1 MQINWFTVIAQLVN
15 FILLVWLMKRFLYAP
30 ILDAI
35 DAREKKIKAQ
45 LADAKAQK
53 ADAKKEHEE
62 FSAKNADFDQ
72 HKKALMDTATADAQ
86 TERQKLFDAARTDAE
101 TMRTKQAK
109 ALEEMQI
116 NLQTDIAEKTE
127 QAVFSITQRALAD
140 LASVSLESQSVA
152 VFIERLS
159 HLNSD
164 EKQAFVAAFQ
174 ADKKPVQV
182 QSAFALSASQQT
194 HVKAALTK
202 LLGSS
207 ANCAFTT
214 DPALISGISL
224 IANGYKLAWSVS
236 DYLISLEKS
245 IATPKP
251 VAPKKAADPKKD
263 SDPKKHAV
271 N

>member
-30 ILDAI
+30 ILAAI
-35 DAREKKIKAQ
+35 DAREKKIKTQ
-45 LADAKAQK
+45 LADAKTQK
-53 ADAKKEHEE
+53 EDAKKEHDD

-72 HKKALMDTATADAQ
+72 HKKALMDAATADAQ
-86 TERQKLFDAARTDAE
+86 AERQKLLDAARTDAE
-101 TMRTKQAK
+101 TLRTKQAK
-109 ALEEMQI
+109 SLQEMQVSM
-116 NLQTDIAEKTE
+116 QTDIAKKTE
-127 QAVFSITQRALAD
+127 QAVFSITRKALAD
-140 LASVSLESQSVA
+140 LASVSLESQSIV
-152 VFIERLS
+152 VFIERLD
-159 HLNSD
+159 HLNPD

-194 HVKAALTK
+194 HVTAALTK
-202 LLGSS
+202 LLSS
-207 ANCAFTT
+207 AADCTFTT

-224 IANGYKLAWSVS
+224 LANGYRLDWSVA
-236 DYLISLEKS
+236 DYLTSLEKS
-245 IATPKP
+245 LATPKP
-251 VAPKKAADPKKD
+251 VAPKKE

>member
-30 ILDAI
+30 ILAAI

-45 LADAKAQK
+45 LTDAKTQK
-53 ADAKKEHEE
+53 ADAKKEQEE

-72 HKKALMDTATADAQ
+72 HKKALMDAAIADTQA
-86 TERQKLFDAARTDAE
+86 ERQKLLDAARTDAE
-101 TMRTKQAK
+101 TLRTKQAK
-109 ALEEMQI
+109 ALADMQV
-116 NLQTDIAEKTE
+116 NLQTDMAKKTQ
-127 QAVFSITQRALAD
+127 QAVFSITQKALAD
-140 LASVSLESQSVA
+140 LASVSLESQSVI

-159 HLNSD
+159 HLNAD

-174 ADKKPVQV
+174 ADKQPVQV

-194 HVKAALTK
+194 DVIAALTE
-202 LLGSS
+202 LLGSGTDW
-207 ANCAFTT
+207 AFTA

-224 IANGYKLAWSVS
+224 TANGYKLSWSVA
-236 DYLISLEKS
+236 DYLTSLEKS
-245 IATPKP
+245 ISTPKL
-251 VAPKKAADPKKD
+251 AGPKKASATKQ
-263 SDPKKHAV
+263 HAV